1 MKRILSS
8 DMDAEL
14 KKLEETIETAT
25 QHLKLKVERVVNTLE
40 SLTATQ
46 RSDEETDGICFNTN
60 TLKKHNIQ

>member
-25 QHLKLKVERVVNTLE
+25 QHLKLKVARVVNTLE

-46 RSDEETDGICFNTN
+46 RSDEETDGICFFF
-60 TLKKHNIQ
+60 